1 MILSPKY
8 SLKRQSQLKMEQIVN
23 RNVTIDGTIIY
34 LELYKLHKSYL
45 LLISDQKDLG
55 IGSVTLGSPPR
66 IEGLKS
72 TAASYR
78 LFGVNKKLLST
89 IIAEKASNVL
99 KEPVL
104 LLLFLKIEK
113 KEEDLARPIAEF
125 LKEVLSNIT
134 DNN

>member
-1 MILSPKY
+1 
-8 SLKRQSQLKMEQIVN
+8 MEQIIDKSVN
-23 RNVTIDGTIIY
+23 IDGTIIY
-34 LELYKLHKSYL
+34 LALYKLHKSYL

-55 IGSVTLGSPPR
+55 IGSVTLGSPPM

-78 LFGVNKKLLST
+78 LFGVDKKLLST

-99 KEPVL
+99 KAPVL

-113 KEEDLARPIAEF
+113 KEEELARPIAEF
-125 LKEVLSNIT
+125 LKEVLSTIT
-134 DNN
+134 DKN

>member
-1 MILSPKY
+1 MILLPLY
-8 SLKRQSQLKMEQIVN
+8 PLIRQNQLKMKRIVEKS
-23 RNVTIDGTIIY
+23 VDIDETIVY
-34 LELYKLHKSYL
+34 LALYQLHKSYL

-55 IGSVTLGSPPR
+55 IGSVTLGSPPM
-66 IEGLKS
+66 IDGLKS

-99 KEPVL
+99 KAPVL

-113 KEEDLARPIAEF
+113 KEEDLARPLAEF
-125 LKEVLSNIT
+125 LNEVLGNIT
-134 DNN
+134 DKN